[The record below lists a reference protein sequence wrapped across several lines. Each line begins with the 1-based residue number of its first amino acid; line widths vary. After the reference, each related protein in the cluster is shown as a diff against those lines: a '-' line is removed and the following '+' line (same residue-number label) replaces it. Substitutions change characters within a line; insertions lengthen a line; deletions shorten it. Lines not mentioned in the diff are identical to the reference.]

1 MTRRSW
7 ETGEL
12 IKTALTYGGLA
23 AAVIWTLFPVY
34 WIVVTSLKSNAELAA
49 VTPSLWPA
57 RIVIE
62 GYRTVIERGI
72 PRLAVNSVVVAVG
85 TTVLSLALAI
95 PGSYGLTR
103 LGLPR
108 RIGGPIAQTIGFATM
123 LPAVAIVVPLFQVAV
138 DLQIYDRVTTLI
150 ALNVPFNAAFAV
162 WVLRTVWM
170 DLPRDV
176 EEAAL
181 LDGDSRWSAFRRVL
195 LPMMLPS
202 LIAVAVLVFIFT
214 WNEYLFALVF
224 TTSNR
229 AMTLPLGVAGQ
240 IPQHELSWSIVS
252 AAGVTALIPVI
263 VATVLLQRY
272 LVRGLTFGLAK

>member
-7 ETGEL
+7 SSDEV
-12 IKTALTYGGLA
+12 IKTGLTYVGLA
-23 AAVIWTLFPVY
+23 VAVIWTLFPVY
-34 WIVVTSLKSNAELAA
+34 WIVVTSLKSNAELARA
-49 VTPSLWPA
+49 VPA
-57 RIVIE
+57 LFPPEIVLD
-62 GYRTVIERGI
+62 GYRTVIDRGI
-72 PRLAVNSVVVAVG
+72 PRLAVNSLVVAAG
-85 TTVLSLALAI
+85 TTAASLALAI

-108 RIGGPIAQTIGFATM
+108 RIGGPLAQVIGFATI
-123 LPAVAIVVPLFQVAV
+123 LPAVAIVVPLFALAV
-138 DLQIYDRVTTLI
+138 DLKIYDRVGTLI

-170 DLPRDV
+170 DVPRDI

-181 LDGDSRWSAFRRVL
+181 LDGDNRLTAFRRVL

-214 WNEYLFALVF
+214 WNEFLFALIF
-224 TTSNR
+224 TTSPR

-252 AAGVTALIPVI
+252 AAGTLALIPVI
-263 VATVLLQRY
+263 VATVLLQSY

>member
-1 MTRRSW
+1 MQRRAASA
-7 ETGEL
+7 ELVKTG
-12 IKTALTYGGLA
+12 LTYAGLGV
-23 AAVIWTLFPVY
+23 AVLWTLFPVY
-34 WIVVTSLKSNAELAA
+34 WIVITSLKSNAELASA
-49 VTPSLWPA
+49 TPALFPPA
-57 RIVIE
+57 FVFE
-62 GYRTVIERGI
+62 GYRKVIDRGI
-72 PRLAVNSVVVAVG
+72 PRLAVNSVVVSTG
-85 TTVLSLALAI
+85 TTALALALAI

-108 RIGGPIAQTIGFATM
+108 RIGGPLAQVIGFATM
-123 LPAVAIVVPLFQVAV
+123 LPAIAIVVPLFRVAV
-138 DLQIYDRVTTLI
+138 DLRIYDRVATLI

-170 DLPRDV
+170 DVPRDI

-181 LDGDSRWSAFRRVL
+181 LDGDSRFSAFRRVL

-202 LIAVAVLVFIFT
+202 LIAVAVLVFIFS
-214 WNEYLFALVF
+214 WNEYLFALIF
-224 TTSNR
+224 TTSDR

-252 AAGVTALIPVI
+252 AAGVLALIPVI
-263 VATVLLQRY
+263 AATVLLQRY